1 MSGINWQLLQM
12 PNVGMNALAAFQQG
26 MKIGDEIQQAR
37 DKREYRNALA
47 QMVGPDNADNSAALG
62 VIARNNP
69 ELALKFQDRARDAK
83 FRAAQARFVT
93 GNIGGDNA
101 PMGAPA
107 MPRQGPAVTEGMPA
121 PGLPPRPGP
130 VSGYGGG
137 TFEFDGTQVTPVDM
151 GNNAAPI
158 AVQPRAVPQTAPSS
172 PLGDPQDDADRAFL
186 EMMQVDPGKALE
198 IRSGLR
204 NEAVKRLKLIDDT
217 YDMAIGRLANVADDN
232 GYQAMLGE
240 LESRF
245 KPIGVD
251 IRSMVPPTYPGK
263 GGIRKLLMTALDA
276 KDQLGALVQR
286 DRLEAYVADIAADN
300 ERADRNTDSL
310 IADRR
315 SRRAETRRNN
325 NMRNETTRRGQDNRG
340 GRERLPVVQTP
351 EEAAR
356 LPKGTRFKTPD
367 GQVRIVP

>member
-1 MSGINWQLLQM
+1 MSGINWAAAGQ
-12 PNVGMNALAAFQQG
+12 NNNALAYFQQG
-26 MKIGDEIQQAR
+26 MKLGDEIQQSR

-47 QMVGPDNADNSAALG
+47 QVVGPDGADNSAALG

-83 FRAAQARFVT
+83 FRAAQGRYLGA
-93 GNIGGDNA
+93 NNA
-101 PMGAPA
+101 LLGLPA
-107 MPRQGPAVTEGMPA
+107 MQPGRMTPGIGDQHNRDQANALPANVQPGEANGAAGAAVPGAMPA
-121 PGLPPRPGP
+121 
-130 VSGYGGG
+130 
-137 TFEFDGTQVTPVDM
+137 
-151 GNNAAPI
+151 
-158 AVQPRAVPQTAPSS
+158 S
-172 PLGDPQDDADRAFL
+172 PLGEPQDDADRAFL
-186 EMMQVDPGKALE
+186 DMMQVDPGKALE

-217 YDMAIGRLANVADDN
+217 YDMAIAGLANVADDN

-251 IRSMVPPTYPGK
+251 IRSMVPPSYPGK
-263 GGIRKLLMTALDA
+263 GGVRQLLMRALDA
-276 KDQLGALVQR
+276 KDQLSALVQR
-286 DRLEAYVADIAADN
+286 DRLDAYVADIAADN

-310 IADRR
+310 IEDRR
-315 SRRAETRRNN
+315 GRRSETRRNN